1 MKSDAGTVRLARDI
15 LRSSRSAS
23 LATLADGAPFASLVT
38 PATSCG
44 LDLLMLVSGL
54 SRHARHLRSDPRCAL
69 LVAGSSEMAGS
80 SGAANPQTIPRLTVT
95 GTAEPVPPDDP
106 HGSLLRD
113 RWVRI
118 HPYGALYAGF
128 GDFTLWRLRPQA
140 IHMVAGFGRTHALD
154 GRMVQPDIDLAE
166 QEAPLLQTARARWPE
181 AEIVAIDADGY
192 DTGPAPS
199 PDPDGT
205 AVTQRIAF
213 DQPIASPDAALA
225 ALDDILSKDGATRAG

>member
-1 MKSDAGTVRLARDI
+1 MKSDAATIRLARDI

-23 LATLADGAPFASLVT
+23 LATVADGTPFASLVT

-69 LVAGSSEMAGS
+69 LAAGDSD
-80 SGAANPQTIPRLTVT
+80 AANPQTIPRLTVT
-95 GTAEPVPPDDP
+95 GVAEAVQPDDP
-106 HGSLLRD
+106 QGDLLRD

-140 IHMVAGFGRTHALD
+140 VHMVAGFGRAYSFD
-154 GRMVQPDIDLAE
+154 GRLLQPETDLAD
-166 QEAPLLQTARARWPE
+166 QERALLERAQSGWPE
-181 AEIVAIDADGY
+181 AQIVAIDADGY
-192 DTGPAPS
+192 DTGPPPG

-205 AVTQRIAF
+205 AVTRRVAF
-213 DQPIASPDAALA
+213 DAPADSVGAALA
-225 ALDDILSKDGATRAG
+225 ALEASLSRSA

>member
-1 MKSDAGTVRLARDI
+1 MKSDAGAVRLARDI

-69 LVAGSSEMAGS
+69 LVAGSSE
-80 SGAANPQTIPRLTVT
+80 AANPQTIPRLTVT
-95 GTAEPVPPDDP
+95 GIAEPVEPDDP
-106 HGSLLRD
+106 QSGLLRD

-118 HPYGALYAGF
+118 HPYGALYSGF

-140 IHMVAGFGRTHALD
+140 IHMVAGFGRTHSLSGA
-154 GRMVQPDIDLAE
+154 MVQPGNNFPE
-166 QEAPLLQTARARWPE
+166 QERALLEQAQARWPG
-181 AEIVAIDADGY
+181 AQIVAVDADGF
-192 DTGPAPS
+192 DTGPAPG
-199 PDPDGT
+199 PNPDGT
-205 AVTQRIAF
+205 AVTRRTAF
-213 DQPIASPDAALA
+213 DEPAESPEAALT
-225 ALDDILSKDGATRAG
+225 ALDRILRSG